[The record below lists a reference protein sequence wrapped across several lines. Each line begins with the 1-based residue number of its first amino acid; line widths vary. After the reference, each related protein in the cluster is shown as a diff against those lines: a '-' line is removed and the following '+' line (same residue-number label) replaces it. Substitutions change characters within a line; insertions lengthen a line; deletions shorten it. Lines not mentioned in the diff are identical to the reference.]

1 MHLRVVAVGRPRLA
15 YARLGLEEYAA
26 RIRRYAPLEL
36 VFVRGEKELLPK
48 AEGHRRVVLDE
59 RGRLFTTE
67 AFSRL
72 LLSFEGERVAFLVGG
87 AEGHPE
93 AVREEADLLLSLSPL
108 TLQHELAL
116 LVLLEQLY
124 RVLTWRAGHPYHRK
138 S

>member
-1 MHLRVVAVGRPRLA
+1 MRLRVVAVGKPRLA
-15 YARLGLEEYAA
+15 YARLGVEEYAA

-36 VFVRGEKELLPK
+36 VYVREEGALLPK

-67 AFSRL
+67 EFARL
-72 LLSFEGERVAFLVGG
+72 LLGFEGERVAFLVGG

-93 AVREEADLLLSLSPL
+93 TVRRGADLLLSLSPL

-124 RVLTWRAGHPYHRK
+124 RVFTLRAGHPYHRP
-138 S
+138 